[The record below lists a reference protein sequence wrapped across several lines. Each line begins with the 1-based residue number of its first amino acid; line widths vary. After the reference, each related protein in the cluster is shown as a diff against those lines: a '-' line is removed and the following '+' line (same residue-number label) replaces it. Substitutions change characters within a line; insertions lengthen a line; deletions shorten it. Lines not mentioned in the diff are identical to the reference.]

1 MNDDFLLAHDTGM
14 AQTELALL
22 CSNIQ
27 LYYLIQWRVWHDRDK
42 QKAREAR
49 QRIVQISRMRNDE
62 YSTQPAD
69 AQEYKQYLHLSELYR
84 HEQAVVEY
92 ILDRYPDLMFMTE
105 QEMAKAVEEAERK
118 AMKHS

>member
-1 MNDDFLLAHDTGM
+1 MNDFILEHDIGM
-14 AQTELALL
+14 AKTALALL

-49 QRIVQISRMRNDE
+49 QRIVQISRMRNE

-69 AQEYKQYLHLSELYR
+69 AQEYKQYLHLNELYR

-92 ILDRYPDLMFMTE
+92 ILDRHPNLMFMTE

-118 AMKHS
+118 TMKHS